1 LTTPADIVAEPCQ
14 AFTISYTCG
23 TGPWQVLLNVD
34 GTPACNMLQPAGPST
49 FVCRGY
55 EQGVTRL
62 PFEFAEQAIV
72 GAW

>member
-1 LTTPADIVAEPCQ
+1 M
-14 AFTISYTCG
+14 
-23 TGPWQVLLNVD
+23 NVD